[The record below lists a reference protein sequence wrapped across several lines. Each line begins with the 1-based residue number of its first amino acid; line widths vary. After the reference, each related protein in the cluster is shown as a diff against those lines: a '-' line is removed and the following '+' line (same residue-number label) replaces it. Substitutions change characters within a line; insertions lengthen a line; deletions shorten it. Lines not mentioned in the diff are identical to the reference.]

1 MIMLSQ
7 KETELLK
14 DLKSQEQLCVSKYTK
29 YANEAASTELKS
41 LFSSMAQVEREHLKS
56 ITELMSGNVMSV
68 PSSIN
73 NGSNNHC
80 AAYSYPNEQSRQ
92 NDSLLCQDMLVTEK
106 HASALY
112 NTCVFEFK
120 NPQARKLLNH
130 IQAEEQQHGEQLY
143 AYMSA
148 NNMYS

>member
-14 DLKSQEQLCVSKYTK
+14 DLKSQEQLCISKYTK
-29 YANEAASTELKS
+29 YANEAVSTELKN
-41 LFSSMAQVEREHLKS
+41 LFSSMAQTEREHLKS
-56 ITELMSGNVMSV
+56 ITDLMDGNVMNV
-68 PSSIN
+68 PDTIN
-73 NGSNNHC
+73 NGNNDYC
-80 AAYSYPNEQSRQ
+80 NAYSYPDEQSRQ
-92 NDSLLCQDMLVTEK
+92 DDSLLCQDMLVTEK

-130 IQAEEQQHGEQLY
+130 IQAEEQQHGEKLY